1 MAFHRFLGSLK
12 GPDCVERPE
21 IIAGDLLVTKFV

>member
-12 GPDCVERPE
+12 GSDCVEGPE
-21 IIAGDLLVTKFV
+21 IIADVLLVTKFV